1 MANGKLENSARAA
14 LRKGS
19 FLLWVT
25 FGLSFFVNVLRLAGP
40 LFIVLIY
47 DRVLTSRSQETLFAL
62 LMMVMALIITLG
74 MLDFARKRIIAR
86 FAAQFQE
93 RLEHTILGAAEQG
106 AMFPEGKSKPAVG
119 LDEADVLR
127 GFFHSGGLISIMDLF
142 WTPMF
147 VTVVF
152 VLHPTLGY
160 VCMGGLVVMVALVV
174 IRLGFIGGQED
185 RSQVCSSRI
194 GVLKKMVIASRET
207 VRGQAM
213 STGYKD
219 RWMKAREDGRDAAIA
234 LRDWVTWF
242 DQLSST
248 TLLVT
253 RYAVLATGAYLVLEG
268 TLTVGAMVACAFLI
282 TRVLVPVNR
291 FASTV
296 PAIFEALRNWR
307 RLKNIL
313 AKWDV
318 ATTEHFPTSP
328 PNKRVRLALRGVSVK
343 SPLDGIMVAR
353 QVTMQLA
360 PGSFV
365 EVRGSSGQ
373 GKTVLAKAILGIA
386 RTTSGTIT
394 LDGTNIARMTDCELG
409 AAIGYVPQNPR
420 FIAGTIA
427 ENISRLDPDLTPE
440 KVASAARKV
449 CLHGWIC
456 QLPQGYQTMLD
467 PCATALSQG
476 QRQQLSWARALY
488 HNPKVLIADEPDRML
503 FERLPETMH
512 KLLSG
517 LLTQGTVVLALA
529 RESLNLEYDQLQFD
543 LVNGKLSEAKRVR
556 AHNLNAPK
564 PIRAKPPSKV
574 AVLSETTALAGSA

>member
-25 FGLSFFVNVLRLAGP
+25 FALSFFVNVLRLAGP

-47 DRVLTSRSQETLFAL
+47 DRVLTSRSEETLFAL
-62 LMMVMALIITLG
+62 LLMVTALIVTLG

-106 AMFPEGKSKPAVG
+106 SMFPKGKSKPAVG

-127 GFFHSGGLISIMDLF
+127 GFFHSGGLISVMDLI

-147 VTVVF
+147 VAVVF
-152 VLHPTLGY
+152 VLHPILGY
-160 VCMGGLVVMVALVV
+160 VCLGGLIAMVALVV
-174 IRLGFIGGQED
+174 IRLGFIGGRED
-185 RSQVCSSRI
+185 RNKDSSNRI
-194 GVLKKMVIASRET
+194 NELKKMVVASRET
-207 VRGQAM
+207 VRGQGM

-219 RWMKAREDGRDAAIA
+219 RWMRARESSRDAAIA
-234 LRDWVTWF
+234 LRDWVAWF

-253 RYAVLATGAYLVLEG
+253 RYAVLASGAYLVLDG
-268 TLTVGAMVACAFLI
+268 KLTVGAMVACAFLV

-296 PAIFEALRNWR
+296 PAIFEALSNWR

-318 ATTEHFPTSP
+318 ATAEPFPTAP
-328 PNKRVRLALRGVSVK
+328 LNKRVRLSLRGVSVK
-343 SPLDGIMVAR
+343 SPLDGSMVVR
-353 QVTMQLA
+353 QATMQLA
-360 PGSFV
+360 PGSFTQV
-365 EVRGSSGQ
+365 CGSSGQ
-373 GKTVLAKAILGIA
+373 GKTVLAKAICGIA
-386 RTTSGTIT
+386 RSTSGTIT
-394 LDGTNIARMTDCELG
+394 LDGANVARMTDAELG

-427 ENISRLDPDLTPE
+427 ENISRLDPEMTPE
-440 KVASAARKV
+440 KVSNAARKV
-449 CLHGWIC
+449 CLHGWIS
-456 QLPQGYQTMLD
+456 QLPQGYQTVLD
-467 PCATALSQG
+467 PEATLFSQG

-488 HNPKVLIADEPDRML
+488 HEPKVLILDEPDRML
-503 FERLPETMH
+503 FERLPETMD
-512 KLLSG
+512 KLMDA
-517 LLTQGTVVLALA
+517 LLKEGTVVLALA
-529 RESLNLEYDQLQFD
+529 RNSLNLEYDYLHFNMS
-543 LVNGKLSEAKRVR
+543 NGRLGESKRVR
-556 AHNLNAPK
+556 AKNLNTSK
-564 PIRAKPPSKV
+564 PMSAKKPSKV
-574 AVLSETTALAGSA
+574 AVLSETTALAGNA